1 LLLKAETIAE
11 ALNGHISAS
20 VSHTLENNGI
30 ERFIESI
37 VAYWTTSSFSHR
49 FIASLNSRSDSIRRS
64 RDIIESCERRKKLGS
79 SYRL

>member
-20 VSHTLENNGI
+20 VSHALENNGI

-49 FIASLNSRSDSIRRS
+49 FIAS
-64 RDIIESCERRKKLGS
+64 
-79 SYRL
+79 